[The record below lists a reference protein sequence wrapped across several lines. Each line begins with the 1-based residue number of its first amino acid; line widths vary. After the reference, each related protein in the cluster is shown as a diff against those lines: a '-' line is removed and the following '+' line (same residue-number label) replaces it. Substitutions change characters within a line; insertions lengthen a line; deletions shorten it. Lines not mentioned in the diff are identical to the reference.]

1 MYINDKFY
9 CIGRKEDLIDAFN
22 DNGIDYEEVANYF
35 LRFEEPAT
43 ETFEGLCGDD
53 LYEVNRALANEVED
67 LDSIITSL
75 KSNSRKGNTRADI
88 ATRLEDVKANIEDLS
103 YSGLVYR
110 GTCVCI

>member
-35 LRFEEPAT
+35 LRFEEPVT

-53 LYEVNRALANEVED
+53 LYEVNRAFASEVDD
-67 LDSIITSL
+67 LDSIISSL
-75 KSNSRKGNTRADI
+75 RSNSRKGNTRADI
-88 ATRLEDVKANIEDLS
+88 ANRLEDVKANIEDLS
-103 YSGLVYR
+103 CSGFVYR
-110 GTCVCI
+110 GTYS